1 MHESSER
8 LKDLT
13 DLIFDGRNQSFGAYL
28 LRRLYPGIVIK
39 ACITAISGFSAIV
52 LLAIGV
58 ETWLHQPVSVEENL
72 VTIDPKM
79 IEPPPIDPKT
89 PPPPALPA
97 QPPPPKI
104 STVRFVPPEVTPDEE
119 IIEEDPPKQEELK
132 AVVSASQTVEGS
144 PDADPNELVIDGS
157 AGTGEI
163 MGGEPE
169 EEEAHLVVEEMPRF
183 PDGDVQ
189 YFFVKHLKYTQK
201 AILKEISGKV
211 YISFVV
217 NKDGSITEVTLMK
230 GLGYGLDEEALR
242 VVKMMPNWIPG
253 KQGGREVKVKI
264 VQPIVFNL

>member
-13 DLIFDGRNQSFGAYL
+13 DLVFDGRNQSFGAYL

-58 ETWLHQPVSVEENL
+58 ETWLHQPVSVEEKL

-104 STVRFVPPEVTPDEE
+104 STVRFVPPEVAPDEE

-144 PDADPNELVIDGS
+144 PYADPNELVIDGS

-163 MGGEPE
+163 MGGDRKS
-169 EEEAHLVVEEMPRF
+169 VV
-183 PDGDVQ
+183 
-189 YFFVKHLKYTQK
+189 
-201 AILKEISGKV
+201 
-211 YISFVV
+211 
-217 NKDGSITEVTLMK
+217 
-230 GLGYGLDEEALR
+230 
-242 VVKMMPNWIPG
+242 
-253 KQGGREVKVKI
+253 
-264 VQPIVFNL
+264 